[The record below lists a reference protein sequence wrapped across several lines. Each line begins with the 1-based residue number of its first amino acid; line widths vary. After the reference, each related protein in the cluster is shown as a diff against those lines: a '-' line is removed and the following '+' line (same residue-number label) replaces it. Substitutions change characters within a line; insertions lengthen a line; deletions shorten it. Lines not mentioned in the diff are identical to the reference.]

1 MTPEQEASLTGF
13 GDCFEHYHSLDRQP
27 THYTLE
33 QLQQVV
39 IVKERTAPYT
49 ATAQDDIILV
59 PLGGTIILPKALN
72 GGEFEVIMSGV
83 LNVTVQLSPPD
94 LVYGQSSVIMTVKGM
109 ALHFKAITGGWII
122 I

>member
-1 MTPEQEASLTGF
+1 MTPEQEVSLTSF
-13 GDCFEHYHSLDRQP
+13 GDCFEHYHSSDRQV

-33 QLQQVV
+33 QLQQATL
-39 IVKERTAPYT
+39 VKDRAAPYT
-49 ATAQDDIILV
+49 LTAQDDIV
-59 PLGGTIILPKALN
+59 MVSGGGTIILPRALN
-72 GGEFEVIMSGV
+72 GGEFKVIMSGT
-83 LNVTVQLSPPD
+83 LNITVQLTSPD